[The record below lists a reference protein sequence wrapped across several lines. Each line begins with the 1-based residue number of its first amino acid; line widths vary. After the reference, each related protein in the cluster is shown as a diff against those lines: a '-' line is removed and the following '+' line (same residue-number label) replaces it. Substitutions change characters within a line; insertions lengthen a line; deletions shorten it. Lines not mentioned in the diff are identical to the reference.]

1 MDEKIKLLKAL
12 SDESRIKIVQA
23 LMNGEQ
29 CACSIVPFVG
39 KAQSTVSSHLK
50 TLEEAKILESR
61 RDGANIYYKIR
72 SKETIQILN
81 LLGFSKININQIK
94 CK

>member
-12 SDESRIKIVQA
+12 SDESRIKIIRA

-61 RDGANIYYKIR
+61 REGSNIYYKVR
-72 SKETIQILN
+72 SKKSIQILT
-81 LLGFSKININQIK
+81 LLGFSKIKINQVK
-94 CK
+94 C